1 MERTKKFLPVKQMS
15 LVFIESKYNSAFM
28 VLNIQGSS
36 HLGLQLK
43 AKRRLQTFRTNY
55 MPITSE
61 FLSIHRIARSV
72 PLKWK

>member
-1 MERTKKFLPVKQMS
+1 MEGTKKFFPVKQMLS

-43 AKRRLQTFRTNY
+43 AKRRLQTFCTNY
-55 MPITSE
+55 TPITSE
-61 FLSIHRIARSV
+61 FLFNSSHRKICAT
-72 PLKWK
+72 